1 MNLAMLHPEDPRCR
15 ILGAALHCGDAG
27 GFFTSASTSKQL
39 AQTTGDQGLIVTGK
53 AAVVS
58 QPGSIAVGARGKYQE
73 AGAFD
78 FTGAKGTTIT
88 TNLQNV
94 DPEIIADALQ
104 TVRESDQNLVDAIR
118 SAQAA
123 TGEQTASGNEAVA
136 TALGKLGDL
145 LQSQQTGGQTALL
158 KPLVILGLAVAAVIA
173 FIFWTKK

>member
-1 MNLAMLHPEDPRCR
+1 MTTLLLILAVT
-15 ILGAALHCGDAG
+15 ALVALCGDAG

-58 QPGSIAVGARGKYQE
+58 QPGSIAVGARGKYNE
-73 AGAFD
+73 AGVFD
-78 FTGAKGTTIT
+78 FSGAKGITLT
-88 TNLQNV
+88 TNTQSV
-94 DPEIIADALQ
+94 DPELVQSALD
-104 TVRESDQNLVDAIR
+104 TTLAAEQNLVDAIK
-118 SAQAA
+118 SSQAASGEQAA
-123 TGEQTASGNEAVA
+123 TGNEAVA